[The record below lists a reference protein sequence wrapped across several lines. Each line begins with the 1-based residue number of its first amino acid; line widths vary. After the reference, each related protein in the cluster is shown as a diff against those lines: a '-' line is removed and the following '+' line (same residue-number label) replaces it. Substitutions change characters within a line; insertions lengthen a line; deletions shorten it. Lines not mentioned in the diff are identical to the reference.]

1 MRLKNRTLFLSLAF
15 ALLLAGVAEGQTE
28 SNTNAARAHAQLDAH
43 AAKIREQVK
52 VMGLGHK
59 ITVDRR
65 QGEDLHG
72 SISNVGEESFEIV
85 EVDQRQHV
93 TVRYDEVK
101 KVRGV
106 YGGRGASGHRP
117 NPRTSLLIGAGVL
130 GFLFAVAVI
139 VGGGG

>member
-1 MRLKNRTLFLSLAF
+1 LRLKNLALFLSLAF
-15 ALLLAGVAEGQTE
+15 ALLLASGVKGQTQN
-28 SNTNAARAHAQLDAH
+28 NTNAAQQAARLDTH

-52 VMGLGHK
+52 GMGVGHK

-72 SISNVGEESFEIV
+72 SISDVGEESFEIV

-106 YGGRGASGHRP
+106 YGDRGASGHRP
-117 NPRTSLLIGAGVL
+117 NPRTSLLIGAGVI
-130 GFLFAVAVI
+130 GFLFAVALI
-139 VGGGG
+139 VGGS